1 VISLEV
7 VRESPMLMDI
17 FKDTY
22 ATGAGNPEP
31 VNMKAGDVA

>member
-1 VISLEV
+1 
-7 VRESPMLMDI
+7 VRESPILMQL

-31 VNMKAGDVA
+31 VNMKA